1 MRLLITGASG
11 EIGQQV
17 VKQLVRRGERPRIFV
32 RDAMKAGALFGQ
44 DVEISV
50 GDFKDATAL
59 NRALNQVDTVLS
71 ITAGPDL
78 ARHDES
84 IAMAARSNR
93 VSRLV
98 KLSSYD
104 ARVNVGTGA
113 WHAAGE
119 AAIRESGVPFT
130 FVQPSGFM
138 NNMLHW
144 APSIKMKGVVRSAT
158 GTGRIPFI
166 HPKDVVDVIVK
177 TVTTEGFVGEALPI
191 TGPEALSYAEMAERI
206 GTALGNPVGFLDM
219 SMDDA
224 RLEQAACGESDAVI
238 SAHVS
243 IFQAIRDGAL
253 SQVTDTVERALG
265 RQAVGVD
272 QWIAENITAFEGGA
286 DERSQR
292 S

>member
-11 EIGQQV
+11 EIGRQV
-17 VKQLVRRGERPRIFV
+17 VKQLIRRGERPRIFV
-32 RDAMKAGALFGQ
+32 RDAMKAEALFGR
-44 DVEISV
+44 DVDITL
-50 GDFKDATAL
+50 GDFEDAAAL
-59 NRALNQVDTVLS
+59 NLALNHIETVLS

-78 ARHDES
+78 ARHDAS
-84 IAMAARSNR
+84 LAMAARSNR
-93 VSRLV
+93 VSRVV

-104 ARVNVGTGA
+104 ARVNVGTGV

-144 APSIKMKGVVRSAT
+144 APLIKMKGVVRSAT
-158 GTGRIPFI
+158 GAGRIPFI
-166 HPKDVVDVIVK
+166 HPKDIVDVIVQ
-177 TVTTEGFVGEALPI
+177 TLTTEGFVGEALPI

-206 GTALGNPVGFLDM
+206 GAALGKPVGFLDI

-224 RLEQAACGESDAVI
+224 RLEQAASGESDAVI

-243 IFQAIRDGAL
+243 IFQAIHDGVL
-253 SQVTDTVERALG
+253 SQVTDTVERVLG
-265 RQAVGVD
+265 RKAAGID
-272 QWIAENITAFEGGA
+272 QWIAENIAAFEPLIH
-286 DERSQR
+286 
-292 S
+292 